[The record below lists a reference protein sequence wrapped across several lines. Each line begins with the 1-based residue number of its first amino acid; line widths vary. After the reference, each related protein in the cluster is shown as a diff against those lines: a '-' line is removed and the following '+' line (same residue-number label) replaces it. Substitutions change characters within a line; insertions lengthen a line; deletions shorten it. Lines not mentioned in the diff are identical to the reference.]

1 MKTNSI
7 IINNIKKDQ
16 QFIVVDNEKKTFVI
30 ILTGE
35 KDQVGDVKIIIN
47 GKKTEVQIL
56 GIIIG
61 QGKQKI
67 NLYTLQDHLKPE
79 SKSDLL
85 IKSVLFDEAKFYY
98 QGLIKIEKDAQKSN
112 AYQKN
117 QNILMSPKSWADS
130 RPTLE
135 ILANDVRCTHGA
147 TVGKI
152 DQEQIYYLTSRG
164 LSEKIAQKMLLEGFL
179 NEIILRIP
187 DEKLQDEIRVKIK
200 NKISQ
205 LLN

>member
-61 QGKQKI
+61 HGKQKI

-164 LSEKIAQKMLLEGFL
+164 LSKKIAQKMLLEGFL

-187 DEKLQDEIRVKIK
+187 DEKLHDEIRVKIK

>member
-1 MKTNSI
+1 
-7 IINNIKKDQ
+7 
-16 QFIVVDNEKKTFVI
+16 
-30 ILTGE
+30 
-35 KDQVGDVKIIIN
+35 
-47 GKKTEVQIL
+47 
-56 GIIIG
+56 
-61 QGKQKI
+61 
-67 NLYTLQDHLKPE
+67 
-79 SKSDLL
+79 
-85 IKSVLFDEAKFYY
+85 
-98 QGLIKIEKDAQKSN
+98 
-112 AYQKN
+112 
-117 QNILMSPKSWADS
+117 MSPKSWADS

>member
-67 NLYTLQDHLKPE
+67 NLYTLQDHLKP
-79 SKSDLL
+79 
-85 IKSVLFDEAKFYY
+85 
-98 QGLIKIEKDAQKSN
+98 
-112 AYQKN
+112 
-117 QNILMSPKSWADS
+117 
-130 RPTLE
+130 
-135 ILANDVRCTHGA
+135 
-147 TVGKI
+147 
-152 DQEQIYYLTSRG
+152 
-164 LSEKIAQKMLLEGFL
+164 
-179 NEIILRIP
+179 
-187 DEKLQDEIRVKIK
+187 
-200 NKISQ
+200 
-205 LLN
+205 

>member
-61 QGKQKI
+61 HGKQKI

-135 ILANDVRCTHGA
+135 ILANDVRCTHGV
-147 TVGKI
+147 TIGKI
-152 DQEQIYYLTSRG
+152 DPQQTFYLKSRG
-164 LSEKIAQKMLLEGFL
+164 LSEKLAQKMLLEGFL